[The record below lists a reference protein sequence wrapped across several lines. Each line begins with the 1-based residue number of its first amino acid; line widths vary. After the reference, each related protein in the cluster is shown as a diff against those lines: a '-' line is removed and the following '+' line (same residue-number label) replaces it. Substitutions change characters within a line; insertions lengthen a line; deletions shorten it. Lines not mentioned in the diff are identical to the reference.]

1 MNKRTKTALRRWCLY
16 GWTLAKWT
24 MAASAIGVVCGLI
37 GTMFHF
43 GVHEVTAFRG
53 THPWVLYLLP
63 LAGFVIVS
71 FYKLTETDGLGTDD
85 IIDAVHAGKRLP
97 ILLLPAIFFGTVLT
111 HLCGGSAGREG
122 AALQMGG
129 TIGQC
134 MGRTFRLDDRD
145 LRVATLA
152 GMAAF
157 FSALFGTPLA
167 ATVFAIMVI
176 SIGVLYHVALYPSL
190 LAALVA

>member
-1 MNKRTKTALRRWCLY
+1 MNKRTKTTLRRWCLY

-71 FYKLTETDGLGTDD
+71 FYKLTETC
-85 IIDAVHAGKRLP
+85 
-97 ILLLPAIFFGTVLT
+97 LLYTSPSPRDRTRSRMPS
-111 HLCGGSAGREG
+111 SA
-122 AALQMGG
+122 
-129 TIGQC
+129 
-134 MGRTFRLDDRD
+134 
-145 LRVATLA
+145 
-152 GMAAF
+152 
-157 FSALFGTPLA
+157 
-167 ATVFAIMVI
+167 
-176 SIGVLYHVALYPSL
+176 
-190 LAALVA
+190 

>member
-1 MNKRTKTALRRWCLY
+1 MNKRTKTTLRRWCLY

-71 FYKLTETDGLGTDD
+71 FYKLTETDGLSSTRSMKESGCLSCCC
-85 IIDAVHAGKRLP
+85 RP
-97 ILLLPAIFFGTVLT
+97 
-111 HLCGGSAGREG
+111 S
-122 AALQMGG
+122 
-129 TIGQC
+129 
-134 MGRTFRLDDRD
+134 
-145 LRVATLA
+145 
-152 GMAAF
+152 
-157 FSALFGTPLA
+157 FSVRF
-167 ATVFAIMVI
+167 
-176 SIGVLYHVALYPSL
+176 
-190 LAALVA
+190 

>member
-1 MNKRTKTALRRWCLY
+1 MNKRTKTTLRRWCLY
-16 GWTLAKWT
+16 GWTFAKWT

-85 IIDAVHAGKRLP
+85 IIDAVHEGKRLP
-97 ILLLPAIFFGTVLT
+97 RSRRNPSRSHTSSPPPPLT
-111 HLCGGSAGREG
+111 G
-122 AALQMGG
+122 APWTA
-129 TIGQC
+129 
-134 MGRTFRLDDRD
+134 
-145 LRVATLA
+145 
-152 GMAAF
+152 
-157 FSALFGTPLA
+157 
-167 ATVFAIMVI
+167 
-176 SIGVLYHVALYPSL
+176 
-190 LAALVA
+190 

>member
-16 GWTLAKWT
+16 GWTFAKWT

-85 IIDAVHAGKRLP
+85 IIDAVQAAAYLAAAGHLFRYGP
-97 ILLLPAIFFGTVLT
+97 DPPVRRQRGTGGRSPSDGRHHRSVYGPHLPAG
-111 HLCGGSAGREG
+111 
-122 AALQMGG
+122 
-129 TIGQC
+129 
-134 MGRTFRLDDRD
+134 
-145 LRVATLA
+145 
-152 GMAAF
+152 
-157 FSALFGTPLA
+157 
-167 ATVFAIMVI
+167 
-176 SIGVLYHVALYPSL
+176 
-190 LAALVA
+190 

>member
-16 GWTLAKWT
+16 GWTFAKWT

-85 IIDAVHAGKRLP
+85 IIDAVHEGKRLP

-122 AALQMGG
+122 AALRSVYGPH
-129 TIGQC
+129 
-134 MGRTFRLDDRD
+134 LP
-145 LRVATLA
+145 A
-152 GMAAF
+152 G
-157 FSALFGTPLA
+157 
-167 ATVFAIMVI
+167 
-176 SIGVLYHVALYPSL
+176 
-190 LAALVA
+190 

>member
-1 MNKRTKTALRRWCLY
+1 
-16 GWTLAKWT
+16 

-85 IIDAVHAGKRLP
+85 IIDAVHEGKRLP

-167 ATVFAIMVI
+167 ATVCAIMVI
-176 SIGVLYHVALYPSL
+176 SIGVIYHVAL
-190 LAALVA
+190 

>member
-1 MNKRTKTALRRWCLY
+1 MNKRTKTTLRRWCLY

-71 FYKLTETDGLGTDD
+71 FYKLTETDGLESM
-85 IIDAVHAGKRLP
+85 
-97 ILLLPAIFFGTVLT
+97 
-111 HLCGGSAGREG
+111 LCRCALRHSMALSAASASCVRIGSS
-122 AALQMGG
+122 AA
-129 TIGQC
+129 
-134 MGRTFRLDDRD
+134 
-145 LRVATLA
+145 
-152 GMAAF
+152 
-157 FSALFGTPLA
+157 
-167 ATVFAIMVI
+167 
-176 SIGVLYHVALYPSL
+176 
-190 LAALVA
+190 

>member
-1 MNKRTKTALRRWCLY
+1 MNKRTKTTLRRWCLY

-85 IIDAVHAGKRLP
+85 IIDAGP
-97 ILLLPAIFFGTVLT
+97 
-111 HLCGGSAGREG
+111 
-122 AALQMGG
+122 
-129 TIGQC
+129 
-134 MGRTFRLDDRD
+134 
-145 LRVATLA
+145 
-152 GMAAF
+152 
-157 FSALFGTPLA
+157 
-167 ATVFAIMVI
+167 
-176 SIGVLYHVALYPSL
+176 
-190 LAALVA
+190 

>member
-1 MNKRTKTALRRWCLY
+1 MNKRTKTTLRRWCLY

-85 IIDAVHAGKRLP
+85 IIDAVHEGKRLP

-157 FSALFGTPLA
+157 FFS
-167 ATVFAIMVI
+167 
-176 SIGVLYHVALYPSL
+176 SL
-190 LAALVA
+190 RR